1 MAGPPYNEADR
12 ERAIGRLILA
22 VTGCETSF
30 IFALAESVA
39 KTDPK
44 KHPTAAVQ
52 QSRYDAAHPARRS

>member
-1 MAGPPYNEADR
+1 MAGATYNEADR

-22 VTGCETSF
+22 VAGCETSF

-39 KTDPK
+39 KTETK

-52 QSRYDAAHPARRS
+52 QCRYNAAHRREA